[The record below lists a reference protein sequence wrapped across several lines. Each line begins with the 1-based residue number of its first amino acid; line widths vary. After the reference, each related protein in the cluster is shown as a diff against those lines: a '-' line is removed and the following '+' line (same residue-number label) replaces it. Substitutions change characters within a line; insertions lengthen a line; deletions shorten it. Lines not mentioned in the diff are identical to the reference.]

1 MNTPPKEHINVDRH
15 KLHAFVSS
23 AAQTVGLTA
32 EKAELLTKNDLRG
45 VFSHG
50 TQQIA
55 TYAIL
60 MRDGQ
65 LNKDPQIEVVRETPV
80 SALVDG
86 DGGLGYFPAYQGLYW
101 RWTRPRQQ
109 VSLRL

>member
-1 MNTPPKEHINVDRH
+1 MNTPPEEHINVDH
-15 KLHAFVSS
+15 QKLHAFVSTL
-23 AAQTVGLTA
+23 AQTVGLPA
-32 EKAELLTKNDLRG
+32 EKSELLAELLTTNDLG
-45 VFSHG
+45 GIFSHG

-65 LNKDPQIEVVRETPV
+65 LNKDPQIEVIKETPV

-86 DGGLGYFPAYQGLYW
+86 DGGLRYFPAY
-101 RWTRPRQQ
+101 
-109 VSLRL
+109 

>member
-1 MNTPPKEHINVDRH
+1 MNTPPKEHINVDH
-15 KLHAFVSS
+15 QKLHAFVSTV
-23 AAQTVGLTA
+23 AQTVGLTA
-32 EKAELLTKNDLRG
+32 EKAELLAELLTKNDLRG

-65 LNKDPQIEVVRETPV
+65 LNKDPQIEVVREPPV
-80 SALVDG
+80 SV
-86 DGGLGYFPAYQGLYW
+86 
-101 RWTRPRQQ
+101 RWSMAMA
-109 VSLRL
+109 V

>member
-1 MNTPPKEHINVDRH
+1 
-15 KLHAFVSS
+15 
-23 AAQTVGLTA
+23 
-32 EKAELLTKNDLRG
+32 
-45 VFSHG
+45 
-50 TQQIA
+50 
-55 TYAIL
+55 